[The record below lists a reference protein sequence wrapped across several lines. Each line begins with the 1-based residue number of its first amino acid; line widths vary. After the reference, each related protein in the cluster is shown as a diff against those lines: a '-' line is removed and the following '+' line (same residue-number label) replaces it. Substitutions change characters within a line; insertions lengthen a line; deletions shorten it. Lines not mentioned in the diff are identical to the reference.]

1 MDIFQAIILGV
12 LQGITEFLPVS
23 SSGHLT
29 LLQKIFGIEEG
40 VLTFNITVHF
50 ATLAGVFVVY
60 WEEIK
65 NILKKPFGKLSLLI
79 IAGTIPTAIIGFLFK
94 DVFEGLA
101 KSGDTLGICF
111 ILTGLILWAAEK
123 MKPLGKNLEKTTFF
137 DAGIVG
143 VAQGIAILPAIS
155 RSGLTLA
162 GSLFRGIDRKFALK
176 LSFLMSIPAI
186 LGAATLDGI
195 KLIKDGGGEI
205 EVLPL
210 IIGAIFAAL
219 SGYIAIKFMIRIF
232 MKASLKMFSYYVFI
246 LGILVLS
253 DQFIFN
259 IFF

>member
-1 MDIFQAIILGV
+1 MDIFQAIILGII
-12 LQGITEFLPVS
+12 QGLTEFLPIS

-29 LLQKIFGIEEG
+29 LLQKMFGIDEG
-40 VLTFNITVHF
+40 VITFNIAVHL
-50 ATLAGVFVVY
+50 ATLSGVFVVY

-65 NILKKPFGKLSLLI
+65 NIIKKPFGKLPLLVVV
-79 IAGTIPTAIIGFLFK
+79 GTIPTAVIGLFFK
-94 DVFEGLA
+94 DVFEELV
-101 KSGDTLGICF
+101 KSGDALGICF
-111 ILTGLILWAAEK
+111 IFTGLILWAAEK
-123 MKPLGKNLEKTTFF
+123 MKPLGKNLEKTTFS
-137 DAGIVG
+137 DAVIVG
-143 VAQGIAILPAIS
+143 IAQGIAILPAVS

-176 LSFLMSIPAI
+176 FSFLMSIPAI

-195 KLIKDGGGEI
+195 KLIKDGGAEI

-210 IIGAIFAAL
+210 IIGVFFAAI
-219 SGYIAIKFMIRIF
+219 SGYVAIKFMIKIF

-246 LGILVLS
+246 LGILILS